1 MMKPCVRLFCCTM
14 VLAAMLAVVAAACA
28 QDSVTL
34 ETSEYCYTVGDTV
47 SFTLTNN
54 RDSTIYMPHSP
65 VWSIWDVSA
74 DTLVYPSTVFWV
86 IVPLGPDSS
95 ETYTWPQIDY
105 HFNQVSQGNY
115 SVEVGY
121 SPQMVPWDPSYT
133 VTDTFYVGG
142 ASALELGTW
151 GGIKALYK

>member
-1 MMKPCVRLFCCTM
+1 MIRLCVRLLCSTM
-14 VLAAMLAVVAAACA
+14 VLATMIAMAAAASA

-74 DTLVYPSTVFWV
+74 DTLIFPSPVFWI

-95 ETYTWPQIDY
+95 ETYDWPQIDY
-105 HFNQVSQGNY
+105 HLNQVSQGSY
-115 SVEVGY
+115 AVEVGY
-121 SPQMVPWDPSYT
+121 SPQLEPWDPSYT

-142 ASALELGTW
+142 ASPVELGTW

>member
-1 MMKPCVRLFCCTM
+1 MMRPCVRLLCSTM
-14 VLAAMLAVVAAACA
+14 VLAAMIAVAAAASA

-74 DTLVYPSTVFWV
+74 DTLIFPSPVFWI

-95 ETYTWPQIDY
+95 ETYDWPQIDY
-105 HFNQVSQGNY
+105 HLNQVSQVIIGIRDTSLQWILN
-115 SVEVGY
+115 
-121 SPQMVPWDPSYT
+121 SY
-133 VTDTFYVGG
+133 DSIIFINK
-142 ASALELGTW
+142 
-151 GGIKALYK
+151 IKVYP